1 MPTALM
7 VRLLHK
13 WHYERGIEQ
22 NDLDFIFG
30 IDFLS
35 HLAVSS
41 LLLSV
46 YYSCTMHSFSISRGY
61 ETKKSWT

>member
-46 YYSCTMHSFSISRGY
+46 YYSCTDR
-61 ETKKSWT
+61 KSVV